1 MSKYYGT
8 YNYYNKYLSNTSCCN
23 LNGQGEKGPQGPP
36 GVSSIGPVGPTGLPG
51 LSYTGPTGGGCAGY
65 TGPSAPNSSLT
76 GYTGP
81 AGHAGQDQFWDPSG
95 SNAIVYSGTVN
106 VNGELDVSGG
116 VITTSLPYGVR
127 YNFYPT
133 QLAAT
138 TVLNQSYLYQIVL
151 CNAISNITITLPS
164 GIQIGDWIII
174 TNIST
179 TGTVAIN
186 VNINKIYTIPL
197 AFSTSKPDSVRF
209 SYRGV
214 TNGWILGFY

>member
-8 YNYYNKYLSNTSCCN
+8 YNYYNQYLSNTSCCN

-51 LSYTGPTGGGCAGY
+51 VSYIGPTGSGCAGY
-65 TGPSAPNSSLT
+65 TGPAASNSSLT

-81 AGHAGQDQFWDPSG
+81 AGSNNFWVPSG

-116 VITTSLPYGVR
+116 VITTSVPYGVR

-151 CNAISNITITLPS
+151 CNTSNDINITLPT
-164 GIQIGDWIII
+164 GVQIGDWIII
-174 TNIST
+174 TNISSGSSVT
-179 TGTVAIN
+179 IN
-186 VNINKIYTIPL
+186 SIYTIL
-197 AFSTSKPDSVRF
+197 TISTGRRASVRF
-209 SYRGV
+209 SYSG
-214 TNGWILGFY
+214 TANGWILGFY

>member
-36 GVSSIGPVGPTGLPG
+36 GVSSIGPVGPKGLPG
-51 LSYTGPTGGGCAGY
+51 LSYTGPA
-65 TGPSAPNSSLT
+65 SPNSSLT

-81 AGHAGQDQFWDPSG
+81 AGPSQIWDPSG
-95 SNAIVYSGTVN
+95 SNAIVYTGTVN

-116 VITTSLPYGVR
+116 VITTSVPYGVR

-133 QLAAT
+133 QLSAS
-138 TVLNQSYLYQIVL
+138 TVLDQSYLYQIVL
-151 CNAISNITITLPS
+151 CNAISNITITLPT

-186 VNINKIYTIPL
+186 SIYTIPL

-209 SYRGV
+209 SYSGV

>member
-76 GYTGP
+76 GYTG
-81 AGHAGQDQFWDPSG
+81 HAGPSKFWDPSG
-95 SNAIVYSGTVN
+95 SDAIVYSGTVN

-116 VITTSLPYGVR
+116 VITTSVPYGVR

-151 CNAISNITITLPS
+151 CNASTNINITLPT
-164 GIQIGDWIII
+164 GIQIGDWVII
-174 TNIST
+174 TNISK
-179 TGTVAIN
+179 TGTVTIN
-186 VNINKIYTIPL
+186 SIYTIPL
-197 AFSTSKPDSVRF
+197 AFSTSKPDSVKF
-209 SYRGV
+209 SYSGI